1 MARPGLLRDRI
12 LYELKTINPITN
24 DTTWSDYA
32 TEWANCQYV
41 SSDSIQSNLDATEI
55 TRQALHVEHRYRSDI
70 HAGTHRIRFDGKIWN
85 IVEPIHDQRRTMLM
99 VDATWIDPFESE

>member
-12 LYELKTINPITN
+12 LYEIKSVDPTTN
-24 DTTWSDYA
+24 DVTWSEYA

-41 SSDSIQSNLDATEI
+41 SSDSVQTNLDGTEL

-70 HAGTHRIRFDGKIWN
+70 HATTHRIIFDSRIWA
-85 IVEPIHDQRRTMLM
+85 IVEPIHDQKRTMLM
-99 VDATWIDPFESE
+99 VDATWIDPFKSE